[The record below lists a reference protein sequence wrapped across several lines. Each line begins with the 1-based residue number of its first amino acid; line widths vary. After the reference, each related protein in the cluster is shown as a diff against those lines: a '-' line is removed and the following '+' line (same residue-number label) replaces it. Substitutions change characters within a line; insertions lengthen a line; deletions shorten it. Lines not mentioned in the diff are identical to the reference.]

1 MASHP
6 RQARK
11 TRPFHSGVKDSALR
25 RRQGPDRTWPEP
37 WIDDPS
43 SGPYALPSCPL
54 ISATARSRLPGD
66 EQTTL
71 CPVETHQ
78 VIKRLKPGQA
88 GARGLTQR
96 FGPALVCVRY
106 RESDTGDRRF
116 TTIELVVDQRPARR
130 QPMVRV
136 QIRYDDP
143 DTRRQAMALGA
154 QWDES
159 ERTWRMPRRGA
170 IKLGLL
176 TNRPKPKAPE

>member
-1 MASHP
+1 M
-6 RQARK
+6 
-11 TRPFHSGVKDSALR
+11 
-25 RRQGPDRTWPEP
+25 
-37 WIDDPS
+37 
-43 SGPYALPSCPL
+43 
-54 ISATARSRLPGD
+54 
-66 EQTTL
+66 
-71 CPVETHQ
+71 
-78 VIKRLKPGQA
+78 IKRLKPGQA

-130 QPMVRV
+130 QPLVRV